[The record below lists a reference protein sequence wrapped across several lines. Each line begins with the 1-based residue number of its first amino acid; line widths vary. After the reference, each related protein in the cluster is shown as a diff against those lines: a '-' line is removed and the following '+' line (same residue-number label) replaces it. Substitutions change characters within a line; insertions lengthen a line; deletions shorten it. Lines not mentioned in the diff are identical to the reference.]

1 MNDRTSWLNERR
13 KGIGGSDIGAI
24 LGLSPYR
31 TPVDV
36 WMISEML
43 LHELAVTGS
52 ITEAFDRVM
61 GNGAYDKLASDL
73 YDALR
78 EASA

>member
-1 MNDRTSWLNERR
+1 MT
-13 KGIGGSDIGAI
+13 KAQK
-24 LGLSPYR
+24 
-31 TPVDV
+31 
-36 WMISEML
+36 ISEML